1 MEGERKEE
9 GGRKAFGTEG
19 RLSLYASGSNKTSA
33 SEQPLNTTQLNT
45 TETNEPIAS
54 FTTVSR
60 PSAHYQGRAS
70 ADMLVTSAY

>member
-1 MEGERKEE
+1 MPQ
-9 GGRKAFGTEG
+9 AST
-19 RLSLYASGSNKTSA
+19 RLQLQN
-33 SEQPLNTTQLNT
+33 NTTQLNT